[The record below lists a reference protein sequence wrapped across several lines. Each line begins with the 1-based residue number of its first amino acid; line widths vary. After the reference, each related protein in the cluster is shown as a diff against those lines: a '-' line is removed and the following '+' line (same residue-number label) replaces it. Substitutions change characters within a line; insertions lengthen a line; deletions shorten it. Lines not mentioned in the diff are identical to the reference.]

1 MLKGQMEDDNSE
13 LCRVILYQGRAR
25 QKALGQDKSE
35 SFVVSK
41 LQFLELLNC
50 QPDGVELLWPATPT
64 GKEEVSPIQ
73 LLKESIVIGDRLR
86 ERRKE
91 RRRFIDDWRLRF
103 EVRVLDEEKLKFSL
117 FIRVVPR
124 GSWSVEVGERAKNG
138 TMRLNMLL
146 GDVRNHVSVGGFK
159 VSELLGK
166 S

>member
-103 EVRVLDEEKLKFSL
+103 EVRVLDLSL
-117 FIRVVPR
+117 I
-124 GSWSVEVGERAKNG
+124 
-138 TMRLNMLL
+138 
-146 GDVRNHVSVGGFK
+146 HI
-159 VSELLGK
+159 
-166 S
+166 